1 MSETPLLSQ
10 YRTLKEKNSDTLL
23 AFRIGDFYEF
33 LYEDAEIASKVLGIT
48 LTSKPLYK
56 GHRAPLAGIP
66 AKAAWQYFEKL
77 VKSGFKV
84 AICEQT
90 GEGKKLMEREIIEV
104 LTPGTFF
111 HPDYTDETS
120 NIYIAALTRD
130 REESSLVVADVSTGE
145 IIIEKGK
152 FQTILER
159 VDLYKVRELL
169 VEDELYFDIE
179 NSISIQLTKVPSPLL
194 TVESLKEKL
203 LQFFKVPNLKIINI
217 EEEPLEIKVLYILI
231 NFLEDKKPG
240 MLEHLKTIRRVNSE
254 KVLLI
259 DPRTAKHLELVE
271 KPYEGESG
279 TLFSHLKETLTPQ
292 GTRFLKENILS
303 PPRDIEKINR
313 RQAQVEYFLENREV
327 FKNVREELKKISDI
341 ERLISRFS
349 TQKYHI
355 RDFLRLSETINALVK
370 ISKILN
376 KIEIFEPI
384 DIGDSILKLADQ
396 IESTIPSEPSAE
408 PPGWVREGI
417 NKELDELK
425 YLMTHSKEKLLELEK
440 KERNLT
446 GIPNLRVGYNQV
458 FGFYYEVTKSQL
470 DKVPPYFIR
479 KQTLQNA
486 ERFFTEELKELEEK
500 ILTAEGRIVEIEKQ
514 IIEDLRTKIIDEIQY
529 LAKLADYSKEL
540 DLVQTFAKVSL
551 DYKYSKPKIHDGM
564 DLVIKDGRHP
574 VVERFSKEN
583 FVPNDTYLNEENI
596 MYIITG
602 PNMSGKSTY
611 LRQVALIV
619 LLAHM
624 GCFVPASYA
633 EIPLTDRIFSRIGA
647 SDDVTRGV
655 STFMAEMMETAEIL
669 RNATSNSL
677 LILDEIGRGTS
688 TTDGIAIAWACAE
701 YIATKIKTK
710 TLFATHYHELSEL
723 AKFIK
728 NVRNYH
734 MMVSEWNNSV
744 IFMRKLKEGALNK
757 SYGIHVAS
765 LSGIPD
771 EVIKRATEI
780 AINLEQ
786 KENDILKDFKQ
797 IGQLSL
803 FNSSAKLKPCKVC
816 EILKSID
823 IDGISPREALNL
835 LYKLKEESDKCLN
848 S

>member
-130 REESSLVVADVSTGE
+130 GAKSTLVVADISTGE
-145 IIIEKGK
+145 IIVEKGK
-152 FQTILER
+152 FQMILER
-159 VDLYKVRELL
+159 VDLYKIKELL
-169 VEDELYFDIE
+169 VEEEIYFDLA
-179 NSISIQLTKVPSPLL
+179 NSISTQLTKVSSPLL

-203 LQFFKVPNLKIINI
+203 LQFFKAPSLKIINI
-217 EEEPLEIKVLYILI
+217 EEDPLEIKALYILI

-240 MLEHLKTIRRVNSE
+240 MLGHLKSIKRVNSE

-271 KPYEGESG
+271 KPYEGEGG

-292 GTRFLKENILS
+292 GTRFLRENILS
-303 PPRDIEKINR
+303 PLRDIEKINKR
-313 RQAQVEYFLENREV
+313 LARVQYFVENREV
-327 FKNVREELKKISDI
+327 LKNIREELKKVSDI

-355 RDFLRLSETINALVK
+355 RDFLRLSETINALVR
-370 ISKILN
+370 ISTILN
-376 KIEIFEPI
+376 KTEIFEPM
-384 DIGDSILKLADQ
+384 DIQESVLLLADQ
-396 IESTIPSEPSAE
+396 IESIVPSEPPAE
-408 PPGWVREGI
+408 PPGWVKEGV

-425 YLMTHSKEKLLELEK
+425 YLMTHAREKLLELER
-440 KERNLT
+440 KERERT

-458 FGFYYEVTKSQL
+458 FGFYYEVTKSHL

-500 ILTAEGRIVEIEKQ
+500 IVTAEERTVEIEKK
-514 IIEDLRTKIIDEIQY
+514 IIEDLRLKIINQIESLSQ
-529 LAKLADYSKEL
+529 LANYSKEL
-540 DLVQTFAKVSL
+540 DLIQAFAKVSL
-551 DYKYSKPKIHDGM
+551 DHKYSKPEIHNSIE
-564 DLVIKDGRHP
+564 LIIKDGRHP
-574 VVERFSKEN
+574 VVERFSKEK

-624 GCFVPASYA
+624 GCFVPATHA

-669 RNATSNSL
+669 RNATNHSL

-701 YIATKIKTK
+701 YIATRIKAK

-734 MMVSEWNNSV
+734 MMVSEWNNTV

-780 AINLEQ
+780 AADLEK
-786 KENDILKDFKQ
+786 KENDILTHSEQK
-797 IGQLSL
+797 GQLSL
-803 FNSSAKLKPCKVC
+803 FDRGTKLKPCKVC